1 MKELLKPKND
11 VVFHCL
17 FRKGNE
23 EITKSL
29 ISSIIG
35 EEIKNVELS
44 NDRYL
49 LQKYPDQKGGIL
61 DLNATLDNGVLC
73 NIEIQLADKGHTE
86 KRFLYYWARNYGA
99 QLVKG
104 NDYEM
109 LKKTISILIV
119 DFELNELK
127 DMIDPHTKWQI
138 REEKNSHKLLTDE
151 LEIHIIELP
160 KSIKM
165 FEKMKIVNYY
175 NG

>member
-1 MKELLKPKND
+1 MKGLLKPKND

-23 EITKSL
+23 AITKSL

-35 EEIKNVELS
+35 KEIKNVQLN

-49 LQKYPDQKGGIL
+49 LQKYPDQKSGIL
-61 DLNATLDNGVLC
+61 DLNATLDNGILC
-73 NIEIQLADKGHTE
+73 NIEIKLADKGHTQ

-104 NDYEM
+104 NDYET

-119 DFELNELK
+119 DFELNVLK
-127 DMIDPHTKWQI
+127 DMIEPHSKWQI
-138 REEKNSHKLLTDE
+138 REQINSHKLLTDD
-151 LEIHIIELP
+151 LEIHII
-160 KSIKM
+160 
-165 FEKMKIVNYY
+165 
-175 NG
+175 